1 MSMLGCVCQ
10 DIPDESVALQ
20 GTRME
25 IHCSISRYQS
35 EEADEALDPS
45 GLHVPVT
52 FALKS
57 TAHYMQCKQAKIV
70 VDSVRWPVSRLSKPG
85 SLATGGR
92 NWNNPLDELASAD
105 GTDSPVE
112 ADAVIWVIPAC
123 GTTGH
128 WSLVCQRTFKKAACF
143 PYCLAVRTKSSAS
156 RGLVLY
162 NADDWVRNVQLQGR
176 DCSGSHMSNAG
187 LNTNVNY
194 MEPGLASKEYSA
206 VITDMADLLG
216 RDVVV
221 GAGFVYDPSIMAC
234 VASDTVTSRLNRSAV
249 ASIDSRYE
257 AILMDTQPFA
267 VAGGVALTAVY
278 NDDGTVAVRVQR
290 LFGEEG
296 TDVFTMVTTHSQLPA
311 IAPCTLLSECDKLP
325 NPNQVSIPFPWFSA
339 PARHNPAVET
349 RWGVFYAVNPS
360 LDMFSQYSK
369 YCRGEITNLQIQAF
383 SSYGGIRVWR
393 VDAFAFTTPDST
405 TGSTGSSIEL
415 PDVFATTS
423 TSNAEMCGTQ
433 FNVLVTS
440 MEYLNA
446 DNVAITVLRAAAA
459 YIDTETMTP
468 LPGDPGQWSYDT
480 YFLHPVTMQ
489 LNSEQMWQAD
499 SAVTQLS
506 SGSGTLCPEWRQMP
520 QFGSMAAEMAASA
533 ILATRMMVTFLI
545 TAPTVFQPG
554 ALERIADCP
563 LVPRGHTMLLNCGRD
578 FLSLDASFAAMRV
591 ANSHLWNS
599 LSKLGRILSG
609 MPGGSTIHTFLHG
622 AAMYNLKVWPHFPI
636 LLPHTSGILNHYL
649 RNPMIVFLDTN

>member
-1 MSMLGCVCQ
+1 VDDGGYRTMSMLGCVCQ

-57 TAHYMQCKQAKIV
+57 TAYYMECNQAKIV

-296 TDVFTMVTTHSQLPA
+296 TDVFTMVTTHSQFPQSPPVHCSQNATSYPTPTRCLSHFPGSQR
-311 IAPCTLLSECDKLP
+311 LL
-325 NPNQVSIPFPWFSA
+325 A
-339 PARHNPAVET
+339 
-349 RWGVFYAVNPS
+349 
-360 LDMFSQYSK
+360 
-369 YCRGEITNLQIQAF
+369 
-383 SSYGGIRVWR
+383 
-393 VDAFAFTTPDST
+393 TTQQLRRA
-405 TGSTGSSIEL
+405 GGSS
-415 PDVFATTS
+415 
-423 TSNAEMCGTQ
+423 
-433 FNVLVTS
+433 
-440 MEYLNA
+440 
-446 DNVAITVLRAAAA
+446 
-459 YIDTETMTP
+459 
-468 LPGDPGQWSYDT
+468 
-480 YFLHPVTMQ
+480 
-489 LNSEQMWQAD
+489 
-499 SAVTQLS
+499 
-506 SGSGTLCPEWRQMP
+506 MP
-520 QFGSMAAEMAASA
+520 
-533 ILATRMMVTFLI
+533 
-545 TAPTVFQPG
+545 
-554 ALERIADCP
+554 
-563 LVPRGHTMLLNCGRD
+563 
-578 FLSLDASFAAMRV
+578 
-591 ANSHLWNS
+591 
-599 LSKLGRILSG
+599 
-609 MPGGSTIHTFLHG
+609 
-622 AAMYNLKVWPHFPI
+622 
-636 LLPHTSGILNHYL
+636 
-649 RNPMIVFLDTN
+649 